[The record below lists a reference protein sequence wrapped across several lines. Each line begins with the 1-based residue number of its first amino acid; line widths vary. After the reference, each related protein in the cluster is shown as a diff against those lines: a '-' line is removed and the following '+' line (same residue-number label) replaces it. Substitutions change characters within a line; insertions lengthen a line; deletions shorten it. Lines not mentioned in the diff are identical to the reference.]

1 MGAENTH
8 MVITRPSPRP
18 ASTPTPT
25 VSTSQSSTVATA
37 SASLSGTARVVN
49 DVFDGLGVRLPSTAV
64 SRTSVPVDAP
74 WLGGVENAA
83 EVTGAALVVLEGAL
97 PPGLR
102 GTLLRNGPGRF
113 ERGGERV
120 PHWFDGDGGI
130 LRVGFGG
137 DGKASVDYRFVQ
149 GRAFV
154 ADEAAGRYTHPAF
167 GYLPEGSPV
176 VRSLLRAKNPANTH
190 ILAFGDRLLALYEG
204 ARPTALDPQTLD
216 TVGEVDLG
224 ALGKSECFTAH
235 PHTDADGRTFGFT
248 FQPGPGGGAAVVEL
262 GDDGEILRKVA
273 LPGLKSPP
281 HDFVSA
287 GPFLVF
293 IETPTTQNALPA
305 LVGLR
310 AIGDEIGWNERGR
323 TRIHV
328 VDKASLDVIVTGNA
342 PPFSS
347 AHFGG
352 GRLEDD
358 GTISFVA
365 FVPDENDPSGQSMA
379 RFSRGERVEVGG
391 RPTRLHVDPKTGD
404 IVKRVVLADVRA
416 EWPAEDPRDAGD
428 GGASLWCATQKQSGY
443 FDGYARLDRDAGLVD
458 EVALPA
464 GVFGN
469 EPVVVVDADDDARRW
484 LVTVQYDSRQDRSEL
499 VIYDADHLAAG
510 PGFRGS
516 LPSVVP
522 FGFHGSFVPA
532 SR

>member
-1 MGAENTH
+1 
-8 MVITRPSPRP
+8 MVTTSPASRP
-18 ASTPTPT
+18 APGSSQT
-25 VSTSQSSTVATA
+25 TSAPASSASVPAA
-37 SASLSGTARVVN
+37 SASLAGAARVVN
-49 DVFDGLGVRLPSTAV
+49 DVFDLGVRLPSTAL

-83 EVTGAALVVLEGAL
+83 EVTGAALTPLQGTL

-130 LRVGFGG
+130 LRVAFGG
-137 DGKASVDYRFVQ
+137 DGKAGVDYRFVK

-190 ILAFGDRLLALYEG
+190 ILAFGDRLVALYEG

-216 TVGEVDLG
+216 TIGEVDLG

-262 GDDGEILRKVA
+262 GDDGEILHKVA

-323 TRIHV
+323 TRMHV
-328 VDKASLDVIVTGNA
+328 VDKESLDVIVTGNA

-358 GTISFVA
+358 GTISFIA
-365 FVPDENDPSGQSMA
+365 FVPHENDPSGQSMA

-391 RPTRLHVDPKTGD
+391 RPTRVHIDPKTGD

-416 EWPAEDPRDAGD
+416 EWPAEDPREAGD
-428 GGASLWCATQKQSGY
+428 GGDALWCATQRRSGY
-443 FDGYARLDRDAGLVD
+443 FDGYARLDRDRGLVD
-458 EVALPA
+458 EVPLAP

-469 EPVVVVDADDDARRW
+469 EPVVVADADDPSRRW
-484 LVTVQYDSRQDRSEL
+484 LVTVQYDSRKNRSEL
-499 VIYDADHLAAG
+499 VVYDADRLAAG
-510 PGFRGS
+510 PAFRGA

-522 FGFHGSFVPA
+522 FGFHGSFIPA
-532 SR
+532 PD

>member
-1 MGAENTH
+1 ME
-8 MVITRPSPRP
+8 ITRPTPRSTT
-18 ASTPTPT
+18 ASAAATAATMTTPGPT
-25 VSTSQSSTVATA
+25 VPA
-37 SASLSGTARVVN
+37 SASLTGTARVVN
-49 DVFDGLGVRLPSTAV
+49 DVFDGLGVRLPSTAL

-74 WLGGVENAA
+74 WLGGVENAV
-83 EVTGAALVVLEGAL
+83 EVTGAALTPLEGAL

-120 PHWFDGDGGI
+120 PHWFDGDGGV

-137 DGKASVDYRFVQ
+137 DGRASVDYRFVR
-149 GRAFV
+149 GRAFI

-204 ARPTALDPQTLD
+204 ARPTALDGKTLD
-216 TVGEVDLG
+216 TIGEVDLG
-224 ALGKSECFTAH
+224 ALGPSECFTAH
-235 PHTDADGRTFGFT
+235 PHTDADGCTYAFT

-281 HDFVSA
+281 HDFVSD

-293 IETPTTQNALPA
+293 IETPTTTNALPA

-323 TRIHV
+323 TRIHI

-358 GTISFVA
+358 GTLSFVA
-365 FVPDENDPSGQSMA
+365 FVPDDNDPSGQGMA
-379 RFSRGERVEVGG
+379 RFTRGERVEVGG
-391 RPTRLHVDPKTGD
+391 RPTRLHIDPKTGE

-416 EWPAEDPRDAGD
+416 EWPAEDPREAGD
-428 GGASLWCATQKQSGY
+428 GGPALWCATQTKSGY
-443 FDGYARLDRDAGLVD
+443 FDGYARLDREAGLVD

-469 EPVVVVDADDDARRW
+469 EPVVVVDADDADRRW
-484 LVTVQYDSRQDRSEL
+484 LVTVQYDSRTDRSEL
-499 VIYDADHLAAG
+499 VVYDADRLAAG
-510 PGFRGS
+510 PTFRGA

-532 SR
+532 A

>member
-1 MGAENTH
+1 ME
-8 MVITRPSPRP
+8 VTRPTPRSASPSASP
-18 ASTPTPT
+18 LAPSSAASTP
-25 VSTSQSSTVATA
+25 A
-37 SASLSGTARVVN
+37 SASLTGAARVAN
-49 DVFDGLGVRLPSTAV
+49 DVFDGLGVRLPSTAL

-83 EVTGAALVVLEGAL
+83 EVTGAALVPLEGAL

-137 DGKASVDYRFVQ
+137 DGGASVDYRFVQ

-154 ADEAAGRYTHPAF
+154 ADEAAGRYTRPAF

-176 VRSLLRAKNPANTH
+176 VRSLLRAKNPANTN

-216 TVGEVDLG
+216 TIGEVDLG
-224 ALGKSECFTAH
+224 ALGKGESFTAH
-235 PHTDADGRTFGFT
+235 PHKDADGRTFGFT
-248 FQPGPGGGAAVVEL
+248 FKQGPGGGASVVEL
-262 GDDGEILRKVA
+262 GQDGDILRKVA
-273 LPGLKSPP
+273 LPGLKTPP

-293 IETPTTQNALPA
+293 LETPTTTNALPA

-328 VDKASLDVIVTGNA
+328 VDKESLDVIVTGNA

-365 FVPDENDPSGQSMA
+365 FVPDKNDPSGEGMA

-416 EWPAEDPRDAGD
+416 EWPAEDPREAGD
-428 GGASLWCATQKQSGY
+428 GGPALWCATQTKSGY
-443 FDGYARLDRDAGLVD
+443 FDGYARIDRERGLVD

-469 EPVVVVDADDDARRW
+469 EPVVVVDADDVARRW

-499 VIYDADHLAAG
+499 VVYDGDRLAAG
-510 PGFRGS
+510 PTFRGA

-532 SR
+532 T